1 MILAAHTFDEDS
13 RALRRLQRRDRH
25 VLRSYAASRG
35 PIVRPVSGW
44 MNERRRDY
52 EAVWVACD
60 GALSLK
66 DACRDACAGGHGRRV
81 ARDVPTSTYGYRRGV
96 GAEQA
101 PGIVPQGAGSRF
113 DPGILAGGPS
123 RDALLA
129 AYRERT

>member
-44 MNERRRDY
+44 MNERRWGC
-52 EAVWVACD
+52 EAVRVACD

-81 ARDVPTSTYGYRRGV
+81 ARD
-96 GAEQA
+96 
-101 PGIVPQGAGSRF
+101 
-113 DPGILAGGPS
+113 
-123 RDALLA
+123 ALLA
-129 AYRERT
+129 AYRERA